1 MQDGENEDDYLW
13 RELAFERV
21 QSALD
26 AALTALYIMTSNS
39 MPKEVF
45 IEDVIERVV
54 RMSKMQLYNAVYPE
68 FDPVYRVDPH
78 NKSVLLCLLGF
89 VVCVLWMSLLCSS
102 VILNEYWINSSNWWL
117 DYNR

>member
-1 MQDGENEDDYLW
+1 
-13 RELAFERV
+13 V

-26 AALTALYIMTSNS
+26 AALTALYIMTSHG

-68 FDPVYRVDPH
+68 FDPVYRVDPR
-78 NKSVLLCLLGF
+78 NKSVFMSHMMCI
-89 VVCVLWMSLLCSS
+89 VCVYYVLAIPPAKSG
-102 VILNEYWINSSNWWL
+102 IT
-117 DYNR
+117 

>member
-1 MQDGENEDDYLW
+1 M
-13 RELAFERV
+13 AIERV

-26 AALTALYIMTSNS
+26 AALTALYIMTSSS

-68 FDPVYRVDPH
+68 FDPVYRADPH
-78 NKSVLLCLLGF
+78 NKSMLHFSICCPFVSIIVHAAHILLF
-89 VVCVLWMSLLCSS
+89 
-102 VILNEYWINSSNWWL
+102 
-117 DYNR
+117 

>member
-1 MQDGENEDDYLW
+1 
-13 RELAFERV
+13 V

-54 RMSKMQLYNAVYPE
+54 RMCKMQLYNAVYPE
-68 FDPVYRVDPH
+68 FDPVYRVNPH
-78 NKSVLLCLLGF
+78 SKSVLHCH
-89 VVCVLWMSLLCSS
+89 VVRLVVFCISLLWMSP
-102 VILNEYWINSSNWWL
+102 V
-117 DYNR
+117 

>member
-1 MQDGENEDDYLW
+1 VFVLQDGENEDDYLW

-68 FDPVYRVDPH
+68 FDPVYRSDPH
-78 NKSVLLCLLGF
+78 NKSVFRCIFAVHLC
-89 VVCVLWMSLLCSS
+89 
-102 VILNEYWINSSNWWL
+102 
-117 DYNR
+117 

>member
-1 MQDGENEDDYLW
+1 VAFVLQDGENEDDYLW
-13 RELAFERV
+13 RELAIERV

-78 NKSVLLCLLGF
+78 NKSALQCLLGC
-89 VVCVLWMSLLCSS
+89 VVCLFIMDVAS
-102 VILNEYWINSSNWWL
+102 VQHCYFECIL
-117 DYNR
+117 DKQ